1 MSEEILKF
9 HDLAVDEVLK
19 RLETSRE
26 GLSASDAK
34 NRLERFGPNRL
45 EQGKKDNPLL
55 RFLSQ
60 FNDILIYVLLASAI
74 GTAYLG
80 QWIDTAVILGVVVI
94 NAFIGFIQEGRAEK
108 ALEAVKGMLSSESR
122 VLRDG
127 RKVIIPS
134 ERLVPGDVVLLSAGD
149 KVPADLRLFKERRLE
164 VNESSLTGESETV
177 RKKTAPVEE
186 DAPLGDRTCM
196 AFSGTIVTSGTGRG
210 VVTATGGNTEI
221 GHINRMLADVESTTT
236 PLLKQVNRF
245 GFALSAT
252 ILVLAVAVF
261 ALGSFLTD
269 MLLEN
274 LFLSVVAISVAAIPE
289 GLPAVLSIILAIGVR
304 RMAGKNAII
313 RRLPSVE
320 TLGSVAVICTD
331 KTGTLTKGEMTVGR
345 LLLAE
350 GSVNVEGVGYSPE
363 GDLIFAE
370 SGERAGPEGSE
381 ALRWLVTACE
391 LCNEARLY
399 QEDEVWKID
408 GEPTEGALLT
418 LAAKTG
424 MDYEKIARQWTRLD
438 AIPFDS
444 DYKFMA
450 TLNQSG
456 EYRKIFVKGA
466 PEAVL
471 PKCNRQMKDDGTME
485 KVNLPLWEEKGQE
498 LAGEGFRLLA
508 VAVSTPPEEQDSL
521 EFDDLKEGL
530 TLLGLVAIMDPPR
543 PEAVEAVEECRRAGI
558 KVKMITGDHARTAGA
573 IAKRMG
579 IGNGGR
585 VVTGPEIEKA
595 TDKELMDLVD
605 DVDVFA
611 RVSPEHK
618 LRLVGALQS
627 RGNVTAMTGDGVND
641 APALKKADIGVSMGE
656 KGTEAAKEA
665 ADMVLADDNFA
676 SIVHAVEEGRTVYD
690 NLKKTLLFLL
700 PTNGGMGLVIMT
712 AIVSGF
718 FSPETFVL
726 PITPVQVLW
735 VNMVSA
741 VTLALALAFEPM
753 EAGVMEKPPRPPEE
767 PLVSRLMLIRIVYVS
782 VLLMA
787 AAFGV
792 FHWYSAQGSSM
803 ELARTMAVN
812 TLIVGEIAY
821 LFNSRYMEKP
831 ALSKEGFRAT
841 PQVWGA
847 AAAVI
852 LFQMPFTYLPF
863 MQGIFKTASL
873 GVTEWFRMLGVGAA
887 VFLVVEAEKALVRR
901 MGFGTGGKASSR

>member
-1 MSEEILKF
+1 
-9 HDLAVDEVLK
+9 
-19 RLETSRE
+19 
-26 GLSASDAK
+26 
-34 NRLERFGPNRL
+34 
-45 EQGKKDNPLL
+45 
-55 RFLSQ
+55 
-60 FNDILIYVLLASAI
+60 
-74 GTAYLG
+74 
-80 QWIDTAVILGVVVI
+80 
-94 NAFIGFIQEGRAEK
+94 
-108 ALEAVKGMLSSESR
+108 
-122 VLRDG
+122 
-127 RKVIIPS
+127 
-134 ERLVPGDVVLLSAGD
+134 
-149 KVPADLRLFKERRLE
+149 
-164 VNESSLTGESETV
+164 
-177 RKKTAPVEE
+177 
-186 DAPLGDRTCM
+186 
-196 AFSGTIVTSGTGRG
+196 
-210 VVTATGGNTEI
+210 
-221 GHINRMLADVESTTT
+221 
-236 PLLKQVNRF
+236 
-245 GFALSAT
+245 
-252 ILVLAVAVF
+252 
-261 ALGSFLTD
+261 
-269 MLLEN
+269 
-274 LFLSVVAISVAAIPE
+274 
-289 GLPAVLSIILAIGVR
+289 
-304 RMAGKNAII
+304 
-313 RRLPSVE
+313 
-320 TLGSVAVICTD
+320 
-331 KTGTLTKGEMTVGR
+331 
-345 LLLAE
+345 
-350 GSVNVEGVGYSPE
+350 
-363 GDLIFAE
+363 
-370 SGERAGPEGSE
+370 
-381 ALRWLVTACE
+381 
-391 LCNEARLY
+391 
-399 QEDEVWKID
+399 
-408 GEPTEGALLT
+408 
-418 LAAKTG
+418 
-424 MDYEKIARQWTRLD
+424 
-438 AIPFDS
+438 
-444 DYKFMA
+444 
-450 TLNQSG
+450 
-456 EYRKIFVKGA
+456 
-466 PEAVL
+466 
-471 PKCNRQMKDDGTME
+471 
-485 KVNLPLWEEKGQE
+485 
-498 LAGEGFRLLA
+498 